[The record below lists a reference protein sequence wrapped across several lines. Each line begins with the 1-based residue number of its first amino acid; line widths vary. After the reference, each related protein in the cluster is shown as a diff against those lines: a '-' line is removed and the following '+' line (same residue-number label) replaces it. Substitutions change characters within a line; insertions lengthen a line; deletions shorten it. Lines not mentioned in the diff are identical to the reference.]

1 MSALAYACLWLF
13 VFSLPWEPLTASGGV
28 AIVTRVTGA
37 IAVAAALGL
46 MLVGGRV
53 RRWHLFHL
61 AALLFVL
68 WAGFGLLV
76 NQGLETIPKKFYTYL
91 QLFLVLL
98 MIWEMAPQRRRL
110 LGLMLAY
117 VLGGYISS
125 VQTILL
131 YIREHNELQRFAAVG
146 DPNDLAMAL
155 ALALPMAWYL
165 AMTHRRPV
173 VRWVCGIYVPICVVS
188 IGLTGSRGGML
199 ATIVALMI
207 APLTMVRLSPG
218 RRAVAIF
225 VLIISGALAVAYL
238 PETVIARLA
247 TTGSEFEGDLS
258 IGGRYKLWVAGLY
271 AFLDRPII
279 GYGPGAFKPAIM
291 PQLGRLAQVAHNSYI
306 SVLVEE
312 GLVGFVLYGFMILT
326 VWMAIRRLP
335 TLDRR
340 FARVLLATLAV
351 AMLPLTWEDHK
362 AVWFI
367 LATLLG
373 LARAD
378 PVPLQAAYRQFR
390 SWQSVPAG
398 PPRPAP
404 RPLATPVGRMPNR
417 DARA

>member
-1 MSALAYACLWLF
+1 MSSLAYGCLWLF
-13 VFSLPWEPLTASGGV
+13 IFSLPWEALTASGGV
-28 AIVTRVTGA
+28 AVVTRVTGV
-37 IAVAAALGL
+37 IAVAAAAALS
-46 MLVGGRV
+46 LVAGRV

-98 MIWEMAPQRRRL
+98 MIWEMAPQRQRL
-110 LGLMLAY
+110 LGLLLAY
-117 VLGGYISS
+117 VLGAYVSS

-131 YIREHNELQRFAAVG
+131 YVREHDELQRFAAVG
-146 DPNDLAMAL
+146 DPNDLAMIL
-155 ALALPMAWYL
+155 ALALPTAWYL
-165 AMTHRRPV
+165 AMRHRRPF

-207 APLTMVRLSPG
+207 APLTMVKLSAG

-225 VLIISGALAVAYL
+225 ILVLSGALAVAYL

-271 AFLDRPII
+271 AFLDRPVI

-306 SVLVEE
+306 SVLVEQ
-312 GLVGFVLYGFMILT
+312 GIVGFVLYGSMLLT
-326 VWMAIRRLP
+326 VWLAIRRLP
-335 TLDRR
+335 ILDRR
-340 FARVLLATLAV
+340 FAMVLMATLAV

-362 AVWFI
+362 VVWFI

-373 LARAD
+373 LA
-378 PVPLQAAYRQFR
+378 QAEAGLPPGALRQPR
-390 SWQSVPAG
+390 TQGGVATG

-404 RPLATPVGRMPNR
+404 RPLATPIARMPDR
-417 DARA
+417 HGRT